1 MFDRRVAGLREYD
14 WTSMTLTEPMT
25 DYRFIAPHQ
34 DWAPAIAMAA
44 VYFIFFAEIA
54 AYRIGH
60 RKMAKLGLT
69 YRMSYPFLSCA
80 SSVSDASRLLT
91 DTHMDGEAEHGHDH
105 QHPDVTPHD
114 HGIVEGPSPV
124 PSSPTSNEKFTSYT
138 EAESAVSSLNPQY
151 STSTAE
157 GVAQLIA
164 VGILEFGVMLHSLII
179 GLTLGVTDEFIVLFV
194 VLIFHQMFEG
204 LGLGSRLSQLDLPK
218 HLRWAP
224 WVAGILYSLMT

>member
-1 MFDRRVAGLREYD
+1 
-14 WTSMTLTEPMT
+14 
-25 DYRFIAPHQ
+25 
-34 DWAPAIAMAA
+34 
-44 VYFIFFAEIA
+44 
-54 AYRIGH
+54 
-60 RKMAKLGLT
+60 
-69 YRMSYPFLSCA
+69 
-80 SSVSDASRLLT
+80 
-91 DTHMDGEAEHGHDH
+91 MDGEAEHGHDH

-124 PSSPTSNEKFTSYT
+124 PSSPASKEKFSSYT
-138 EAESAVSSLNPQY
+138 EAESASSSLNPQY

-204 LGLGSRLSQLDLPK
+204 LGLGSRLSQLELPK